1 MDEMNQ
7 NEMNRDGMSRR
18 DFAGMVAGLLAIA
31 GGFAGQAEGQTSGT
45 VAAGQGSAPAATAG
59 QGAGQATGAA
69 QAAAGARPAGAM
81 RELAS
86 GVFKPIAGRGM
97 QGGHESHSY
106 LTGMLKAGNIRLE
119 MHESVQ
125 QAGAP
130 HEAVGTHKHSEIWL
144 MQRGVATLY
153 LNGVE
158 HRMEAGDVGL
168 CCAGD
173 EHWIANAG
181 DSELAYFVV
190 TVGPPE

>member
-1 MDEMNQ
+1 MDEMN
-7 NEMNRDGMSRR
+7 RDELNRR
-18 DFAGMVAGLLAIA
+18 DFAGMLAGLLAI
-31 GGFAGQAEGQTSGT
+31 SGT
-45 VAAGQGSAPAATAG
+45 LAGKAEAQAAGQGSSAGAPG
-59 QGAGQATGAA
+59 
-69 QAAAGARPAGAM
+69 AAAGARPAGAM
-81 RELAS
+81 KELTS
-86 GVFKPIAGRGM
+86 GVYKPIAGRGM
-97 QGGHESHSY
+97 QGGHESHQF

-130 HEAVGTHKHSEIWL
+130 HEAVGTHLHSEIWL
-144 MQRGVATLY
+144 MQRGTATLY

-158 HRMEAGDVGL
+158 HKMEAGDVGL

-173 EHWIANAG
+173 QHWIANAG

>member
-1 MDEMNQ
+1 MDEMDGSGKNR
-7 NEMNRDGMSRR
+7 EGMNRR
-18 DFAGMVAGLLAIA
+18 DFAGMVAGMLAVA
-31 GGFAGQAEGQTSGT
+31 GGFSAQAEGQ
-45 VAAGQGSAPAATAG
+45 AAGT
-59 QGAGQATGAA
+59 
-69 QAAAGARPAGAM
+69 AGAM

-97 QGGHESHSY
+97 QGGHESHSFM
-106 LTGMLKAGNIRLE
+106 TGMLKAGNIRLE

-130 HEAVGTHKHSEIWL
+130 HEALGTHKHSEIWL

-181 DSELAYFVV
+181 ETELAYFVV

>member
-1 MDEMNQ
+1 MDEMDGSG
-7 NEMNRDGMSRR
+7 MNRDGMNRR
-18 DFAGMVAGLLAIA
+18 DFAGMVAGLLAVA
-31 GGFAGQAEGQTSGT
+31 GGLSAQAEGQA
-45 VAAGQGSAPAATAG
+45 AAGQGSATATAG
-59 QGAGQATGAA
+59 ASQG
-69 QAAAGARPAGAM
+69 AAGARTAGGAM
-81 RELAS
+81 RDLAS

-97 QGGHESHSY
+97 QGGHESHQY

-144 MQRGVATLY
+144 MQRGVASLY

-173 EHWIANAG
+173 EHWVANAG
-181 DSELAYFVV
+181 ETELAYFVV

>member
-1 MDEMNQ
+1 MDEMDGSG
-7 NEMNRDGMSRR
+7 MNREGMNRR

-31 GGFAGQAEGQTSGT
+31 GGFSGQAEGQ
-45 VAAGQGSAPAATAG
+45 AAGQGTAPAAAE
-59 QGAGQATGAA
+59 AA
-69 QAAAGARPAGAM
+69 QGAAGARPAGGAM
-81 RELAS
+81 RDLAS

-97 QGGHESHSY
+97 QGGHESHSFM
-106 LTGMLKAGNIRLE
+106 TGMLKAGNILLE
-119 MHESVQ
+119 MHESMQ

-130 HEAVGTHKHSEIWL
+130 HEAIGTHKHSEIWL

-158 HRMEAGDVGL
+158 HRMEAGEGGL

-181 DSELAYFVV
+181 ETELAYFVV

>member
-1 MDEMNQ
+1 ML
-7 NEMNRDGMSRR
+7 S
-18 DFAGMVAGLLAIA
+18 ALVAIGGLLRR
-31 GGFAGQAEGQTSGT
+31 QAEGQAATQPGT
-45 VAAGQGSAPAATAG
+45 V
-59 QGAGQATGAA
+59 GAA
-69 QAAAGARPAGAM
+69 AAAPRPM
-81 RELAS
+81 KELAS
-86 GVFKPIAGRGM
+86 GVFPPQPGRGM
-97 QGGHESHSY
+97 QGGHESHQF

-144 MQRGVATLY
+144 VQRGTATLY

-158 HRMEAGDVGL
+158 HTMNAGDVGL

-173 EHWIANAG
+173 EHWIANKG
-181 DSELAYFVV
+181 DTELAYFVV